1 MNKKGF
7 TLIELIIVMI
17 ILSVLLG
24 SILGNFFT
32 SLKKERDA
40 RRKLDLQQ
48 VQKALEMYYQDK
60 NAYPSSLTF
69 GSSLTDSVSGKVYM
83 QSVPNDPQS
92 ASNNCKYIYSS
103 PDTNHATYFLYS
115 FIENT
120 LDTGQ
125 GVRQTGYGVNCTA
138 APNTSCNPCRF
149 SISSSNTAPQ

>member
-17 ILSVLLG
+17 ILGILLG

-48 VQKALEMYYQDK
+48 VQKALELYYQDK
-60 NAYPSSLTF
+60 NAYPTSLTF

-83 QSVPNDPQS
+83 QSVPNDPQNS
-92 ASNNCKYIYSS
+92 SGSCNYYYSS
-103 PDTNHATYFLYS
+103 PDTGHTTYFLYS
-115 FIENT
+115 YIENT

-125 GVRQTGYGVNCTA
+125 GVRQSGYGNNCGS
-138 APNTSCNPCRF
+138 SCNPCRF
-149 SISSSNTAPQ
+149 AVSSSNTAPQ